1 MKSLFLPT
9 VIMSFF
15 ITACL
20 SAQKEPGDKIN
31 ASGKKELIN
40 TITTLLKENY
50 FFFEKAKAVEKEM
63 NNKLA
68 TNQYDAFV
76 TLDSFGDQL
85 NLDLYAFSGDKHL
98 QINFSPKIVR
108 QLRNEAKGGAEQVP
122 DKEFVELLKSENF
135 RMRKVEILHGNIG
148 YFKIDNFVELKY
160 CKETLTGA
168 MNFISNSS
176 AIVLDLSDCGG
187 GPSETMDFILSYFL
201 PESTKIGELK
211 FRKNNEIKKYY
222 TIQDPAIKN
231 LTHTPLYILVSK
243 KTASAAEGL
252 AACLQEY
259 KRAVVIGE
267 QTKGLGNPGELFV
280 INDVLYMF
288 ITTAVSGT
296 GLSGNNFDGIGVT
309 PDISLEVSTFD
320 FNRAMIETCRDLI
333 KKANDKKLKNA
344 AKWLS
349 FEYESLAN
357 PGIADDGYIEAF
369 LGQYEG
375 NRVVLKENGHVY
387 FDNGSVKRKLTYMN
401 NGVFSVEGRK
411 DYRLLFPIDKKP
423 VTYHKVLWYDDTE
436 DKVKKLNN
444 GAGK

>member
-1 MKSLFLPT
+1 
-9 VIMSFF
+9 
-15 ITACL
+15 
-20 SAQKEPGDKIN
+20 
-31 ASGKKELIN
+31 
-40 TITTLLKENY
+40 
-50 FFFEKAKAVEKEM
+50 
-63 NNKLA
+63 
-68 TNQYDAFV
+68 
-76 TLDSFGDQL
+76 
-85 NLDLYAFSGDKHL
+85 
-98 QINFSPKIVR
+98 
-108 QLRNEAKGGAEQVP
+108 
-122 DKEFVELLKSENF
+122 
-135 RMRKVEILHGNIG
+135 
-148 YFKIDNFVELKY
+148 
-160 CKETLTGA
+160 
-168 MNFISNSS
+168 
-176 AIVLDLSDCGG
+176 
-187 GPSETMDFILSYFL
+187 
-201 PESTKIGELK
+201 
-211 FRKNNEIKKYY
+211 
-222 TIQDPAIKN
+222 
-231 LTHTPLYILVSK
+231 
-243 KTASAAEGL
+243 
-252 AACLQEY
+252 
-259 KRAVVIGE
+259 
-267 QTKGLGNPGELFV
+267 
-280 INDVLYMF
+280 MF